1 MAITYT
7 PLFTHDDW
15 IDNVDRVQAGG
26 PNGFN
31 IRFNGVAEEFGKLST
46 VVASIGTA
54 IDNAQSVRFVNS
66 QTTQTLAASAASIEF
81 IVESYDRALMPGNVE
96 KVYFA
101 VILPVSVSTNIRH
114 TFLYRNAPANRMA
127 VTVQFFNGDA
137 VPSQFSFR
145 IMSLSS

>member
-31 IRFNGVAEEFGKLST
+31 IRFNGVAEEFGKLAT

-54 IDNAQSVRFVNS
+54 IDSAQRVQFVNS
-66 QTTQTLAASAASIEF
+66 QPTLTLAAGVASNEF
-81 IVESYDRALMPGNVE
+81 QVELYDRAVMPPNVE

-101 VILPVSVSTNIRH
+101 VILPVSGSTNIRH
-114 TFLYRNAPANRMA
+114 TFLYRSAPQNKMS
-127 VTVQFFNGDA
+127 VSVQFFNSDA

-145 IMSLSS
+145 IMSLSN